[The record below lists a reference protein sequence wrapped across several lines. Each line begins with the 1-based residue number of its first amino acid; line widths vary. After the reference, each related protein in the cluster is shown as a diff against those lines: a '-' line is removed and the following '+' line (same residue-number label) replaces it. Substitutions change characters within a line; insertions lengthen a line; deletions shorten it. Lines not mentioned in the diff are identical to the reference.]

1 MRRAA
6 RLLTEAIPHLQDCFG
21 ANCRF
26 AFEVVRYTAEVVKA
40 ALQIPPHLE
49 ITAIQ
54 FNPALHCYE
63 VYLVGKGLPFA
74 SEGALCMGFS
84 PEDFAARVT
93 PAPEGGPDAK
103 G

>member
-1 MRRAA
+1 MTNRA
-6 RLLTEAIPHLQDCFG
+6 
-21 ANCRF
+21 
-26 AFEVVRYTAEVVKA
+26 VVRYTAEVVKA

-93 PAPEGGPDAK
+93 PAPAPEPHPHPSPPPVEPPATGE
-103 G
+103 